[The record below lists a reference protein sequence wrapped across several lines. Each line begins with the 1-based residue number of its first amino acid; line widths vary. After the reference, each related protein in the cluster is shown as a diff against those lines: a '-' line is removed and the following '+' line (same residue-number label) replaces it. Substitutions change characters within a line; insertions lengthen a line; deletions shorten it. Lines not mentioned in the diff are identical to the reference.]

1 MDHKTWMQARA
12 LANVRYR
19 YIMDLC
25 TGGVDRTDAI
35 NCIILRTKQI
45 DRYATRV
52 GPRNR
57 VNTRRDNNKRSVLD
71 IQIMILKQKNLLWY
85 QAAIEESTWGERSKR
100 IPWRAYALLGRTYHL
115 LLSSIVMTCHDY
127 WIIED
132 WRQVVSSGKKWSE
145 ILLVSILLTLLLD
158 IPLLLPLHPEFH

>member
-25 TGGVDRTDAI
+25 TGGFDRTDAI

-71 IQIMILKQKNLLWY
+71 IQIMILKQKTSCDTRL
-85 QAAIEESTWGERSKR
+85 Q
-100 IPWRAYALLGRTYHL
+100 
-115 LLSSIVMTCHDY
+115 
-127 WIIED
+127 
-132 WRQVVSSGKKWSE
+132 
-145 ILLVSILLTLLLD
+145 
-158 IPLLLPLHPEFH
+158 